1 MVMVPDILPKSPLG
15 PGTTGIAGVV
25 LGPELFV
32 PPAGRV
38 VEVPMTTVVRDL
50 LRGETDDGD
59 PVSST
64 VALLS
69 TFEPLSIEYASF
81 ADAVG
86 PGAPRLRLILNFG
99 AGG

>member
-1 MVMVPDILPKSPLG
+1 M
-15 PGTTGIAGVV
+15 
-25 LGPELFV
+25 
-32 PPAGRV
+32 
-38 VEVPMTTVVRDL
+38 EVPVTTVVRDL
-50 LRGETDDGD
+50 LRGETSDGD
-59 PVSST
+59 PVSNT

-81 ADAVG
+81 EDAVG